1 LLPII
6 VALIAGIVF
15 SFSGRPARAYLTF
28 SSRAQSWGVLAL
40 VFLIGFLVG
49 SNPQAMQ
56 DFAQIGWRALLISSF
71 SVAGS
76 IVFAY
81 LGERYLSGER
91 V

>member
-1 LLPII
+1 MLPII
-6 VALIAGIVF
+6 VALIAGIAF
-15 SFSGRPARAYLTF
+15 SFSGKPAQAYLAF
-28 SSRAQSWGVLAL
+28 SSKAQGWGVLVL

-76 IVFAY
+76 ILFAY
-81 LGERYLSGER
+81 FGEKYLTVGKP
-91 V
+91 